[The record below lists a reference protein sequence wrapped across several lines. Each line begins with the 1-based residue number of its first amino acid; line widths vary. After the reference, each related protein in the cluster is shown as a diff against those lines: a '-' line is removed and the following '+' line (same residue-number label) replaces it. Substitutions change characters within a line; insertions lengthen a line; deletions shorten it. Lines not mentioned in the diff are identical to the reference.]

1 MTRFYDDQVLRE
13 IESRIG
19 ILDVVGETVHLT
31 RKGNRYW
38 GICPFHEEKTGSFC
52 VTPEKNMFYCFGCH
66 AGGDLFTFVMK
77 RDNLDFKEAVSLLAT
92 RSGVEIKPLSPE
104 SRYQKDKQ
112 KQVIEVNQIAS
123 KYFMQALTS
132 PHGEKALDYLLKRGI
147 TIETIRNF
155 QIGYAPP
162 AWNSLEEFLLSKA
175 CPQQAVKFSGLI
187 KRSEQYD
194 RYYDLFRDRIIFPIH
209 NVQGDI
215 VGFGGRVLDN
225 SLPKY
230 LNTPETEIFSKRK
243 NLFGLY
249 QAKDFIR
256 QQNQLLLVEGYMDCI
271 KLYQAGIHNSVAS
284 LGTALTVEQARLMKR
299 YTEEVILLFD
309 GDEAGQREALRAI
322 QIMCAEGL
330 KVWVVSL
337 PGGKDPDEYLDLYGK
352 EEFLRYIQNSKS
364 DHIEFKINRYID
376 MEKELNLETSSRII
390 QAIKADIVQLPGEIE
405 KDHYTRLLARRLN
418 VGEYIIRQ
426 ELKKERNTYKEG
438 INKHKS
444 EIIRDNIGYG
454 NYSLEEKILVSML
467 KNQENFEQIRKN
479 IGLEFFQ
486 NQDFK
491 ELINNYAGYL
501 DAGEGGEQALNR
513 MVQTRE
519 TGQTLT
525 RVLFLLDDED
535 AVLNSIEIQN
545 FIRRVEMKRAEHRYN
560 KVMEQLDWL
569 GEQGDFYSLLKF
581 ILDIETCLNHTRK
594 GVIQ

>member
-1 MTRFYDDQVLRE
+1 MTRLYDDQVLRE

-19 ILDVVGETVHLT
+19 ILDVVGETVQLT

-38 GICPFHEEKTGSFC
+38 GVCPFHEEKTGSFC

-66 AGGDLFTFVMK
+66 AGGDLFTFVMR
-77 RDNLDFKEAVSLLAT
+77 RDNLDFKEAVALLAT

-104 SRYQKDKQ
+104 SRRQKDKLR
-112 KQVIEVNQIAS
+112 QVIEVNQIVS
-123 KYFMQALTS
+123 QYFMQSLTS
-132 PHGEKALDYLLKRGI
+132 PQGEKALDYLLKRGI
-147 TIETIRNF
+147 TTETIQHF
-155 QIGYAPP
+155 QIGYALP
-162 AWNSLEEFLLSKA
+162 AWNDLEEFLLRKA
-175 CPQQAVKFSGLI
+175 YSQEAVKYSGLI
-187 KRSEQYD
+187 KRSEQHD
-194 RYYDLFRDRIIFPIH
+194 RFYDLFRERIIFPIH

-225 SLPKY
+225 SMPKY

-243 NLFGLY
+243 NLFGLF
-249 QAKDFIR
+249 QAKDNIR
-256 QQNQLLLVEGYMDCI
+256 RQNQLLLVEGYMDCI
-271 KLYQAGIHNSVAS
+271 KLYQAGIQNSVAS

-390 QAIKADIVQLPGEIE
+390 QAIKADIIQLPGEIE
-405 KDHYTRLLARRLN
+405 KDHYTRLLARKLN

-426 ELKKERNTYKEG
+426 ELKKERNSYKEG

-454 NYSLEEKILVSML
+454 NYNLEEKILVSML
-467 KNQENFEQIRKN
+467 KEQENFEQIRTT

-486 NQDFK
+486 NQDYK
-491 ELINNYAGYL
+491 ALIKSYAGCL

-513 MVQTRE
+513 MLHTRE
-519 TGQTLT
+519 SEPTLT
-525 RVLFLLDDED
+525 RVLFLLDDE
-535 AVLNSIEIQN
+535 AALLNSIEIQS
-545 FIRRVEMKRAEHRYN
+545 FIRRVQIKRAEHRYK
-560 KVMEQLDWL
+560 KVMEQINWLD
-569 GEQGDFYSLLKF
+569 ENGDFYSLLKF
-581 ILDIETCLNHTRK
+581 ILDIETYLNRTRK
-594 GVIQ
+594 GVIK

>member
-19 ILDVVGETVHLT
+19 ILDVVGETVQLT

-38 GICPFHEEKTGSFC
+38 GVCPFHEEKTGSFC

-66 AGGDLFTFVMK
+66 AGGDLFTFVMR
-77 RDNLDFKEAVSLLAT
+77 RDNLDFKEAVALLAT
-92 RSGVEIKPLSPE
+92 RAGVELKPLSPE
-104 SRYQKDKQ
+104 SRRQKDKL
-112 KQVIEVNQIAS
+112 KRVTEVNQTAS
-123 KYFMQALTS
+123 QYFMQALTS
-132 PHGEKALDYLLKRGI
+132 PQGEKALDYLLKRGI
-147 TIETIRNF
+147 TTETIQHF
-155 QIGYAPP
+155 QIGYALP
-162 AWNSLEEFLLSKA
+162 AWNSLEEFLLRKA
-175 CPQQAVKFSGLI
+175 CSQEAVKFSGLI
-187 KRSEQYD
+187 KRSEQHD

-209 NVQGDI
+209 NIQGDI

-243 NLFGLY
+243 NLFGLL
-249 QAKDFIR
+249 QAKDTIR

-271 KLYQAGIHNSVAS
+271 KLFQAGIHNSVAS

-322 QIMCAEGL
+322 EIMCAEGL

-376 MEKELNLETSSRII
+376 TEKELNLETRSRII
-390 QAIKADIVQLPGEIE
+390 QAVKADIVELPGEIE
-405 KDHYTRLLARRLN
+405 KDYYTRLLAQKLN

-426 ELKKERNTYKEG
+426 ELKNERNSYKEG

-467 KNQENFEQIRKN
+467 KEQENFEQIRKT

-486 NQDFK
+486 NQDYK
-491 ELINNYAGYL
+491 MLIKSYAGYL
-501 DAGEGGEQALNR
+501 DAGEKGEQALNR
-513 MVQTRE
+513 MLRIQE
-519 TGQTLT
+519 PEPTLT
-525 RVLFLLDDED
+525 RVLFLLDDE
-535 AVLNSIEIQN
+535 AAFLNSIEIQN
-545 FIRRVEMKRAEHRYN
+545 FIRRVQMKRAENRYK
-560 KVMEQLDWL
+560 KVMEQLNWL
-569 GEQGDFYSLLKF
+569 DEHGDFYSLLKF
-581 ILDIETCLNHTRK
+581 ILDIETYLNHARK
-594 GVIQ
+594 GVIK

>member
-1 MTRFYDDQVLRE
+1 MNRFYDDQVLRE

-66 AGGDLFTFVMK
+66 AGGDLFTFVMR
-77 RDNLDFKEAVSLLAT
+77 RDNLDFKEAVALLAT

-104 SRYQKDKQ
+104 SRRQKDKL
-112 KQVIEVNQIAS
+112 KQVTEVNQTAS
-123 KYFMQALTS
+123 QYFMQALNS
-132 PHGEKALDYLLKRGI
+132 PDGEKALNYLLKRGI
-147 TIETIRNF
+147 AVETIQHF
-155 QIGYAPP
+155 HIGYALP
-162 AWNSLEEFLLSKA
+162 AWNSLEEFLLRKA

-187 KRSEQYD
+187 KRSEQHE
-194 RYYDLFRDRIIFPIH
+194 RYYDLFRDRVIFPIH

-230 LNTPETEIFSKRK
+230 LNTPETELFSKRK

-249 QAKDFIR
+249 QAKDSIR

-322 QIMCAEGL
+322 QIIRAEGL

-376 MEKELNLETSSRII
+376 TEKELNLETRSRII
-390 QAIKADIVQLPGEIE
+390 QAVKADIVELPGEIE
-405 KDHYTRLLARRLN
+405 KDYYTRLLAQKLN

-426 ELKKERNTYKEG
+426 ELKNERNSYKEG

-467 KNQENFEQIRKN
+467 KEPENFEQIRKT

-486 NQDFK
+486 NQDYK
-491 ELINNYAGYL
+491 ELIKSYAGYL

-513 MVQTRE
+513 MVRSQD
-519 TGQTLT
+519 TGQILT

-535 AVLNSIEIQN
+535 ALLNSIEIRN
-545 FIRRVEMKRAEHRYN
+545 FIRRVQMKRAEQRYN
-560 KVMEQLDWL
+560 KVMERLNWL
-569 GEQGDFYSLLKF
+569 HEHGDFNSLLTF
-581 ILDIETCLNHTRK
+581 ILDLETYINRTRK